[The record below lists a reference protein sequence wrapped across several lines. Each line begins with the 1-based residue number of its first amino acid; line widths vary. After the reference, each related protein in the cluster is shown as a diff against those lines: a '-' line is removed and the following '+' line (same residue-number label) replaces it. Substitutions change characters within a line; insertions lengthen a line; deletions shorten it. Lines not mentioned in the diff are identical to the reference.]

1 MDAISGR
8 ASRTA
13 KADLMTANEEGSSGR
28 SPEGRLRFETH
39 ITREQLD
46 CFRRDIHSGHPVFS
60 TRAIQI
66 LRLCIEG
73 EGSFDCEATRLN
85 ALNLYNAVTSRQ

>member
-1 MDAISGR
+1 MA
-8 ASRTA
+8 
-13 KADLMTANEEGSSGR
+13 ANEK
-28 SPEGRLRFETH
+28 TH
-39 ITREQLD
+39 LTREQLD

-73 EGSFDCEATRLN
+73 RGSFDCEATRLN
-85 ALNLYNAVTSRQ
+85 ALNLYRAVTSRQ

>member
-1 MDAISGR
+1 MV
-8 ASRTA
+8 TNN
-13 KADLMTANEEGSSGR
+13 DL
-28 SPEGRLRFETH
+28 H

-46 CFRRDIHSGHPVFS
+46 CFLRDINSGHPIFS

-73 EGSFDCEATRLN
+73 RGSFDCEATRLN
-85 ALNLYNAVTSRQ
+85 ALKLYNIVASRQ